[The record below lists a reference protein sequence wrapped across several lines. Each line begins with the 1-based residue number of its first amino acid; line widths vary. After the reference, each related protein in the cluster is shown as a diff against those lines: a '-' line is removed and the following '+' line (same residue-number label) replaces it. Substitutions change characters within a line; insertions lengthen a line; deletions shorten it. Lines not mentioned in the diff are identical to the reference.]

1 TFAGEMTSI
10 EIESAD
16 VVRLIEQYLKENN
29 LMRTLATLQEE
40 TNITLNTVDSIDSF
54 CHEITSGH
62 WDTVLKIIQPLKLPA
77 KKLIDLYEQIIL
89 ELIELRE
96 TGSARLVLRQSD
108 PMLLLKQIDPE
119 RFGRL
124 ENLLARPYI
133 EPRDLYGETSKDKRR
148 QAIGAS
154 LSSEVNVVPPARLL
168 ALLAQSLKWQQHQ
181 GLLPP
186 GTQIDLFRGK
196 AAIREQIDE
205 TYPTQLARH
214 IKFSANSYPMSAI
227 FSPDG
232 QFLVTGSKDG
242 FIEVW
247 NFMNGKLRKD
257 LKYQAQDNLMM
268 MEHSVMCLAFSRDS
282 EMLAAASIT
291 GGIKV
296 YKVQTGECLRR
307 FERAHSSAITAIRFS
322 RDNTQLLTAGNDNVI
337 RVHGLKSG
345 KCLKELKGHA
355 SFVSDVVYSEDAH
368 QAISCSA
375 DGYVRVWSLKTTECV
390 CAFRVAGDKAVI
402 SIASIPKT
410 DQFVVCN
417 KSPILF
423 VVNLQGQMIRTLSSG
438 KREGGDFLACS
449 LSPRGEWT
457 YAVGED
463 HVLYCFSMLSGQ
475 LESTLPLSDHSLLGI
490 AHHPHQNL
498 IATYGEDAL
507 LKLWKD

>member
-1 TFAGEMTSI
+1 TLTGGMTSI

-29 LMRTLATLQEE
+29 LTRTLATLQEE

-54 CHEITSGH
+54 SHEITSGH

-96 TGSARLVLRQSD
+96 TGTARLVLRQSD

-133 EPRDLYGETSKDKRR
+133 EPRDLYGETNKDKRR

-214 IKFSANSYPMSAI
+214 IKFSTNAYPMSAI

-232 QFLVTGSKDG
+232 QFLVSGSKDG

-268 MEHSVMCLAFSRDS
+268 MEHSVLSLAFSRDS
-282 EMLAAASIT
+282 EMLAAASIN
-291 GGIKV
+291 GAIKV

-307 FERAHSSAITAIRFS
+307 FEKAHSSAITAIRFS
-322 RDNTQLLTAGNDNVI
+322 RDNTQLLTAGNDNII

-345 KCLKELKGHA
+345 KCLKELKGHN
-355 SFVSDVVYSEDAH
+355 SFVSDVIYSEDSH

-390 CAFRVAGDKAVI
+390 SAFRVAGDKAVVSI
-402 SIASIPKT
+402 SSIPKT

-423 VVNLQGQMIRTLSSG
+423 IVNLQGQMIRTLSSG
-438 KREGGDFLACS
+438 KREGGDFIACS
-449 LSPRGEWT
+449 LSPRGEWA

-475 LESTLPLSDHSLLGI
+475 LESTLPLSDQSLIGI
-490 AHHPHQNL
+490 SHHPHQNL
-498 IATYGEDAL
+498 IATYGEDTL